1 MSFIWS
7 EPILKKKLLFVCT
20 GNTCRSPLAAALTVS
35 ALQES
40 KITDWSV
47 DSAGLAAHAGSPASN
62 GSQKVA
68 AELGLDLSA
77 HAAKPFTP
85 ELLASADLVLTMT
98 TSHKAVLTRVA
109 PHRADKIFSIT
120 EFLGE
125 DGEVP
130 DPYGGSLL
138 VYRQTARRL
147 HEFVSLLAEKLKEY

>member
-1 MSFIWS
+1 
-7 EPILKKKLLFVCT
+7 LKKKILFVCT
-20 GNTCRSPLAAALTVS
+20 GNTCRSPLAAALAAS

-40 KITDWSV
+40 KITDWLV
-47 DSAGLAAHAGSPASN
+47 DSAGLAAHAGSPASS
-62 GSQKVA
+62 GSQKTA
-68 AELGLDLSA
+68 TELGLDLST
-77 HAAKPFTP
+77 HAAKPLTP

-98 TSHKAVLTRVA
+98 ASHKAVLTRVA
-109 PHRADKIFSIT
+109 PHHADKIFSIT

-147 HEFVSLLAEKLKEY
+147 NAFVSLLAEKLKEY